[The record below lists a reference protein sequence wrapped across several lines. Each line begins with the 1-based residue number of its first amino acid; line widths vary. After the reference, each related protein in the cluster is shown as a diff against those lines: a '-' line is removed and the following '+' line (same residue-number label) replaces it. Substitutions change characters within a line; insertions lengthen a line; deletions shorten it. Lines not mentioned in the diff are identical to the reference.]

1 MGQSMQPVTPERIT
15 RYFWAFAFPLIMKAA
30 ADNGIFDAL
39 KDGPL
44 TVEEIC
50 SRTQASPRGTSAI
63 VEALAGMELL
73 QKEDGRYRMSED
85 AATFLV
91 SDKPAYFGGMLF
103 HLTEQLLPNWMQL
116 GEITKTGR
124 PVAALNQENDGAAF
138 FEKFVEALFYFNF
151 GAACALGKALAPKYA
166 GRPVRVLDIAAGP
179 GVWGIGITQ
188 ALPQAQVTALDFA
201 RVLETTKRCVERVH
215 LTDQFT
221 FVPGNALEADPG
233 SGFDIAVLGHIL
245 HSEGA
250 ERSRQLLKRVFDQ
263 LAPGGTVAIA
273 EFLLNQERTGPMNS
287 LIFNVNMLVHTDAGA
302 AYSFEDLKQWLEA
315 AGFIY
320 VRTLEAPAPSP
331 LVLAEKK

>member
-1 MGQSMQPVTPERIT
+1 MPSITPERIS

-30 ADNGIFDAL
+30 TDNGIFDAL
-39 KDGPL
+39 KNGPL
-44 TVEEIC
+44 TAEEI
-50 SRTQASPRGTSAI
+50 SIRTQTSPRGTSAI
-63 VEALAGMELL
+63 VEALTGMELL
-73 QKEDGRYRMSED
+73 EKMDRRYRLAND
-85 AATFLV
+85 AAAFLV
-91 SDKPAYFGGMLF
+91 SDRPGYLGGMLH
-103 HLTEQLLPNWMQL
+103 HLTKQILPDWMQL
-116 GEITKTGR
+116 SEITKTGR
-124 PVAALNQENDGAAF
+124 PAVGVNQEDYGAAF
-138 FEKFVEALFYFNF
+138 FEKFVEALFHFNF
-151 GAACALGKALAPKYA
+151 GAACALGKALAPKYS
-166 GRPVRVLDIAAGP
+166 GRPVRVLDIAAGS
-179 GVWGIGITQ
+179 GVWGIGIAQ

-263 LAPGGTVAIA
+263 LAPGATVAIA
-273 EFLLNQERTGPMNS
+273 EFLVNQERTGPVNS

-315 AGFIY
+315 AGFIH

-331 LVLAEKK
+331 LVLAEKQ